1 MKSKSLPSRI
11 QSKVK
16 KILRDEFG
24 FFYPLGGQTVLAVT
38 YALKHK
44 IEGHYYEFE
53 LYQGYTFGQAVKL
66 SPLIH
71 HFGFDSFEGMPENNE
86 GGGFGYQRFKVTYKN
101 VINNLLR
108 IGAFTHKEHL
118 IKGYFSDSLT
128 PALQAELI
136 PFKAAVILIDCDI
149 YESTLTVLDFITPL
163 LQTGTI
169 VIFDDWHSFGQDEGE
184 QRALREFLAAH
195 KNLTFTEITECQ
207 HRKLFTVIISH

>member
-1 MKSKSLPSRI
+1 MNSKSLSSRI
-11 QSKVK
+11 KSKIT

-38 YALKHK
+38 YALKNR
-44 IEGHYYEFE
+44 IEGHYYEFG

-66 SPLIH
+66 SPTIH

-86 GGGFGYQRFKVTYKN
+86 GGGFGYQRFKVTYKK
-101 VINNLLR
+101 VITNLLR
-108 IGAFTHKEHL
+108 SDAFTHKEHL

-128 PALQAELI
+128 SALQAELI

-149 YESTLTVLDFITPL
+149 YESTVTVLDFIKPL

-169 VIFDDWHSFGQDEGE
+169 VIFDDWHSFGHDEGE
-184 QRALREFLAAH
+184 QRALREFLEIN
-195 KNLTFTEITECQ
+195 KNFAFTDITECQ
-207 HRKLFTVIISH
+207 NRKLFRVTITN

>member
-1 MKSKSLPSRI
+1 MSQKSLSSRVA
-11 QSKVK
+11 SKVK

-38 YALKHK
+38 YALQHK
-44 IEGHYYEFE
+44 IAGHYYEFG
-53 LYQGYTFGQAVKL
+53 LYQGYTFGQAAKL
-66 SPLIH
+66 SPDIH

-86 GGGFGYQRFKVTYKN
+86 GGGFGFQRFKVTYEK

-108 IGAFTHKEHL
+108 TNAFTHKEHL

-128 PALQAELI
+128 PQLQAELM

-149 YESTLTVLDFITPL
+149 YDSTVTVLNFIKPL

-184 QRALREFLAAH
+184 QRALREFLEIN
-195 KNLTFTEITECQ
+195 KNYTFSEINECQ
-207 HRKLFTVIISH
+207 NRKLFKVSILD